1 MCRCDD
7 ICVITF
13 IMYRCK
19 VGLCKRC
26 ERHNKCFM
34 VYELNVDFVTFYAEG
49 E

>member
-13 IMYRCK
+13 IMYRCR
-19 VGLCKRC
+19 VGSCKRC
-26 ERHNKCFM
+26 EHNNICCM
-34 VYELNVDFVTFYAEG
+34 VYDLDVDFVIYYAEG

>member
-19 VGLCKRC
+19 VGLCKYC
-26 ERHNKCFM
+26 EHHNKCIM
-34 VYELNVDFVTFYAEG
+34 VYELKVDFVTFYSEG